1 MCPLPVKTKEN
12 YRVFLYGLNNPD
24 YDLFNFVDA
33 VKTFFMLADT
43 RLTEEDDIPSGEIP
57 IFDTKNITLKF
68 IGKINLAILRKYMLY
83 TQASEFF
90 VLE

>member
-1 MCPLPVKTKEN
+1 MLPLPNKTKEN
-12 YRVFLYGLNNPD
+12 YKVFIYRLNNPD

-57 IFDTKNITLKF
+57 IFDSANITLKF
-68 IGKINLAILRKYMLY
+68 IGKVNLSVLRKYMTY
-83 TQASEFF
+83 TQ
-90 VLE
+90 VCNI